1 MSARKSRLIA
11 VLLLPLSGAL
21 ALGGCAM
28 RDHASPAGQVPNPV
42 PRGAS
47 IGPSGYATILSAP
60 ATGPIKAAPTAPPP
74 PPADGK
80 PTPLPMTSEAVIA
93 REMMMNPDDKATAAA
108 QVLDQRIKAAERGN
122 YVGMRI
128 VRDPAPR
135 FAFQF
140 RRNAAATLAR
150 YTRDPR
156 FTSREG
162 GIPTEE
168 LQPIFDEWWKRFEPH
183 RLLGGG
189 GVYEFDGKVIF
200 DMSIDEAGF
209 REIAEQ
215 ERWVLPNR
223 LELRFSGPRNLRAID
238 PALERYVR
246 MFPRQDRQ
254 PAAVNAAL
262 LSGRVILRDGCFR
275 LTEHGGDGEPLVI
288 FGRDVELGL
297 DAEGYMALRDNSSDE
312 VMPRIGERMMWAG
325 PQGYSEADPAV
336 ALLRAKCG
344 AGPITAVGSPESAYR
359 NN

>member
-1 MSARKSRLIA
+1 M
-11 VLLLPLSGAL
+11 L
-21 ALGGCAM
+21 ALGGCAIGNQ
-28 RDHASPAGQVPNPV
+28 ASPVGSVPNFV

-60 ATGPIKAAPTAPPP
+60 ATGPINAAPPPPPP

-80 PTPLPMTSEAVIA
+80 PTPLPMTSEAVMA
-93 REMMMNPDDKATAAA
+93 REMMMNPDDNATAAA
-108 QVLDQRIKAAERGN
+108 QVLDQRIQAAERGN

-140 RRNAAATLAR
+140 RQNAAATLAR

-156 FTSREG
+156 FTFREG

-168 LQPIFDEWWKRFEPH
+168 LQPIFDEWWGRFEPY
-183 RLLGGG
+183 RLVGGG
-189 GVYEFDGKVIF
+189 GVYEFDGKVMF
-200 DMSIDEAGF
+200 DMNIDEAGF
-209 REIAEQ
+209 REIAER
-215 ERWVLPNR
+215 ERWTMPDR
-223 LELRFSGPRNLRAID
+223 LELRFSGPRNSRSID

-246 MFPRQDRQ
+246 VFPRQDRQ
-254 PAAVNAAL
+254 PAVVNLAR

-275 LTEHGGDGEPLVI
+275 LTEHGDGGEPLVI
-288 FGRDVELGL
+288 FGRDVKLGL
-297 DAEGYMALRDNSSDE
+297 DAEGYMALKDNSSDE
-312 VMPRIGERMMWAG
+312 AMPRIGERMAWAG

-344 AGPITAVGSPESAYR
+344 TGPIVAVGSPESDYR
-359 NN
+359 TK

>member
-1 MSARKSRLIA
+1 MNPRTSRLLA
-11 VLLLPLSGAL
+11 AL
-21 ALGGCAM
+21 AFPLLGTLVLGGCAT
-28 RDHASPAGQVPNPV
+28 RDQASPVGQVLNPN

-60 ATGPIKAAPTAPPP
+60 ATGPIKTEPATPPP

-80 PTPLPMTSEAVIA
+80 ATPLPMTSEAIIA

-108 QVLDQRIKAAERGN
+108 QVLDQRIQAAERGN

-135 FAFQF
+135 FTFQF
-140 RRNAAATLAR
+140 RQNAAATLAR

-156 FTSREG
+156 FTFREG
-162 GIPTEE
+162 GIPTQE
-168 LQPIFDEWWKRFEPH
+168 LQPIFDEWWARFEPY
-183 RLLGGG
+183 RLVGGG

-200 DMSIDEAGF
+200 DMNIDEAGF
-209 REIAEQ
+209 HEIAAR
-215 ERWVLPNR
+215 ERWTLPDR
-223 LELRFSGPRNLRAID
+223 LDLRFSGPRNPRSID

-246 MFPRQDRQ
+246 VFARQDRQ
-254 PAAVNAAL
+254 PAVVNLAL
-262 LSGRVILRDGCFR
+262 LSGRLILRDGCFR
-275 LTEHGGDGEPLVI
+275 LMEHGGDGEPLVI

-297 DAEGYMALRDNSSDE
+297 DAEGYMALRDNGSDE
-312 VMPRIGERMMWAG
+312 AMPRIGERIMWAG

-336 ALLRAKCG
+336 ASLRAKCG
-344 AGPITAVGSPESAYR
+344 AGPIIAVGSPGSAYR

>member
-1 MSARKSRLIA
+1 MSPRTSRLLA
-11 VLLLPLSGAL
+11 ALSFPLLGIL
-21 ALGGCAM
+21 ALGGCAT
-28 RDHASPAGQVPNPV
+28 RNQASPVGQVPNPV
-42 PRGAS
+42 PRGAA
-47 IGPSGYATILSAP
+47 IGSSGYATILSAP
-60 ATGPIKAAPTAPPP
+60 ATGPIKAAPAAPPP

-80 PTPLPMTSEAVIA
+80 PAPLPMTSEAVIA

-108 QVLDQRIKAAERGN
+108 QVLDQRIQAAERGN
-122 YVGMRI
+122 YIGMRI

-140 RRNAAATLAR
+140 RQNAQATLAR

-156 FTSREG
+156 FTFREG

-168 LQPIFDEWWKRFEPH
+168 LQPIFDEWWARFEPY
-183 RLLGGG
+183 RLVGGG

-200 DMSIDEAGF
+200 DMNIDEAGF
-209 REIAEQ
+209 REIAAQ
-215 ERWVLPNR
+215 ERWTLPDR
-223 LELRFSGPRNLRAID
+223 LELRFSRPRNSRSID

-246 MFPRQDRQ
+246 VFARQDRQ
-254 PAAVNAAL
+254 PAVVNMAR

-275 LTEHGGDGEPLVI
+275 LAEHGDGGEPLVI

-312 VMPRIGERMMWAG
+312 ATPRIGERMAWAG

-336 ALLRAKCG
+336 TLLRAECG
-344 AGPITAVGSPESAYR
+344 PGQIIAVGSPESDYR
-359 NN
+359 IR